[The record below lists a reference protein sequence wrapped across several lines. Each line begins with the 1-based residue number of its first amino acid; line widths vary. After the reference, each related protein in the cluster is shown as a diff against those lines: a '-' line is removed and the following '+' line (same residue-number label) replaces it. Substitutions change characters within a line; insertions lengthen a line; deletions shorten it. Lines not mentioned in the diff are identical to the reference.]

1 MSRLANPTCSIRT
14 KQTRQGGVVPVPAR
28 RLVDYAT
35 LQREQDPGVELMLRV
50 QRDEPGAFAE
60 LVERYWTPLFG
71 RFFRQLG
78 DRQEAEDL
86 AQDVFLRLYR
96 YRQRYRARAK
106 FTTWL
111 FHISRNVTR
120 NALRTRRRKPCVPMG
135 ILTGPEADSAPTAR
149 PMTDRCEAPTRPLE
163 RAELAGMVRGAVATL
178 GRRQRVALELFQF
191 QNKSCG
197 EIANRMAMS
206 PKAARSLLY
215 RARNQLRVCLT
226 PYVEV

>member
-1 MSRLANPTCSIRT
+1 MSRLANPTYRIKTEQNC
-14 KQTRQGGVVPVPAR
+14 QGGVVPLPAR
-28 RLVDYAT
+28 RVADVST
-35 LQREQDPGVELMLRV
+35 VRREADPGVELMLRV
-50 QRDEPGAFAE
+50 QQDEPGAFAE
-60 LVERYWTPLFG
+60 LVERYWSLLFG

-135 ILTGPEADSAPTAR
+135 TLTGPEAESAPTAR
-149 PMTDRCEAPTRPLE
+149 PMTDRNEPPTRPLE

-191 QNKSCG
+191 QNQSC
-197 EIANRMAMS
+197 
-206 PKAARSLLY
+206 
-215 RARNQLRVCLT
+215 
-226 PYVEV
+226 